1 MSAFALK
8 IIACITMLI
17 DHAAYVFQPQLDS
30 VAPWIYIVCRMIGRL
45 AFPLFA
51 MGVAEGAVHT
61 SNAKKYISRM
71 FLFALIAQI
80 PFSLMTGVHS
90 PSVTLDLFGLKIG
103 FKYELSVM
111 VTLLLGLIVSSGIQ
125 NGKHLRAA
133 LALLLAFL
141 LDRTV
146 GMDYGLLGVLF
157 IVGLYLTR
165 SRKGARLFVL
175 LLFSVCLYLSPLKE
189 FAKELVGGSP
199 AVISRGVLNF
209 LATLASGLLMLAYN
223 RQKGHSSGLFF
234 YIFYPVH
241 MLIIVGAFYAMLIV

>member
-1 MSAFALK
+1 MSAFAIKL
-8 IIACITMLI
+8 IACIAMLI
-17 DHAAYVFQPQLDS
+17 DHAAYVFQVQLNS
-30 VAPWIYIVCRMIGRL
+30 VAPWIYVVCRMIGRL

-61 SNAKKYISRM
+61 SNTKKYILRM

-80 PFSLMTGVHS
+80 PFSIMIGVHS

-103 FKYELSVM
+103 FKYEFSVM

-133 LALLLAFL
+133 LALLIAFF

-146 GMDYGLLGVLF
+146 GMDYGMLGVLL

-165 SRKGARLFVL
+165 SRKAARLVVL
-175 LLFSVCLYLSPLKE
+175 LLFSICLYISPLKA
-189 FAKELVGGSP
+189 FAKELIGGSL
-199 AVISRGVLNF
+199 AVISNGVLYF
-209 LATLASGLLMLAYN
+209 LATLATGLLMLAYN

-241 MLIIVGAFYAMLIV
+241 MLALVVIYFALQA